1 MSSRYLESKIKDALV
16 PPDIRLDM
24 QVRLIQSDRRVHALL
39 EEMATDLM
47 RINPSAA
54 QTAAE
59 IMLRLRQ
66 RSGIDS

>member
-1 MSSRYLESKIKDALV
+1 MTQQPICDALL
-16 PPDIRLDM
+16 PPDIRLSI
-24 QVRLIQSDRRVHALL
+24 QVAVARRDRYVHALL

-59 IMLRLRQ
+59 IMVRLRQ
-66 RSGIDS
+66 RSSIDS